1 MENVICP
8 PTSEQPHLLPEQ
20 AICLLTG
27 AEDEVAE
34 IVIVVVVTA
43 GAEEAEIKETIAVE
57 TAETEEGTEAR
68 ANSATHT

>member
-27 AEDEVAE
+27 AEDEVAGTVAAE
-34 IVIVVVVTA
+34 IAEIA
-43 GAEEAEIKETIAVE
+43 GAEIAETIVVE
-57 TAETEEGTEAR
+57 IAETEEEGTEAR